1 MSQSATLFADE
12 NFVEAEPRTEP
23 SAQVNRSAG
32 VVHVEV
38 APFDVTVFK
47 KKVAAARRSITGAM
61 VGERHLFAVVLS
73 EPIHVALV
81 VVHVPVPSPLKTVD

>member
-1 MSQSATLFADE
+1 MALFADG
-12 NFVEAEPRTEP
+12 NFVEAKPRTEP

-47 KKVAAARRSITGAM
+47 KKVAAARRTIASAM
-61 VGERHLFAVVLS
+61 VGERHLFAVSLGK
-73 EPIHVALV
+73 PIHIALV
-81 VVHVPVPSPLKTVD
+81 VADVPTPSPLKTVD